1 MERSGGITPT
11 EQHLARLCERTFL
24 RLWSYPNLYRDQG
37 GGKELCDILIVFDRD
52 IIVFSDKCCVYPDTG
67 DPVRDW
73 TRWFKRSIGASARQV
88 YGAERWIRHHPRRIF
103 LDPACE
109 RRLRVRLPTAD
120 KMRVHRVVVA
130 RGAGTRC
137 SAFFGGDTGSLMVRS
152 DLVGDS
158 HINPPAGPFGIFRI
172 GQLNPNKGYIHV
184 FDDENLDIVLSE
196 LDTVADFV
204 AYLRRKEQFLCS
216 GRVVLATGEE
226 DLLAY
231 YLTHINDDGE
241 HDFVV
246 PVEADVVEFDHL
258 YKGMPGDPRYL
269 AKKAADKISYLIDN
283 LIERVTRS
291 ATDRTLIAG
300 NELPVRD
307 YESALRVLAAENRL
321 ARRHLAR
328 AIVDLLSSSRA
339 DGRPKFRCVVR
350 AEKSGTGYCLLV
362 CPYPQSRDY
371 GQYRRWRSGQL
382 AAYCN
387 TLKIHY
393 PGLQHIVGY
402 ATEPVDA
409 ERRSEDLV
417 HVDATEWTA
426 EDSQT
431 ARTLQRECGLLV
443 SPTVTHIHE
452 SEYPVSSGPEV
463 SNSPDV

>member
-1 MERSGGITPT
+1 MVTER
-11 EQHLARLCERTFL
+11 HLARLCERTFL

-52 IIVFSDKCCVYPDTG
+52 IIVFSDKSCAYPDTG

-73 TRWFKRSIGASARQV
+73 ARWFKRSIGASARQV
-88 YGAERWIRHHPRRIF
+88 YGAERWIRHHPDRIF

-109 RRLRVRLPTAD
+109 RRLQLCLPPSD

-158 HINPPAGPFGIFRI
+158 HINPAAGPFGIFRI
-172 GQLNPNKGYIHV
+172 GQLDPDKGYVHV

-204 AYLRRKEQFLCS
+204 GYLSRKETFLCS

-226 DLLAY
+226 DLLAH
-231 YLTHINDDGE
+231 YLTHTNDDGE

-246 PVEADVVEFDHL
+246 PAQADVIEFDHL
-258 YKGMPGDPRYL
+258 YEGMPEDAQYL
-269 AKKAADKISYLIDN
+269 AKKSADKISYLIDN
-283 LIERVTRS
+283 LIEHVSRS
-291 ATDRTLIAG
+291 ATERTLIAG
-300 NELPVRD
+300 SELPVRD
-307 YESALRVLAAENRL
+307 YERALRALAAENRL
-321 ARRHLAR
+321 TRRHLAR
-328 AIVDLLSSSRA
+328 AILDLLSSSRA
-339 DGRPKFRCVVR
+339 GGRPKIRCVVS

-362 CPYPQSRDY
+362 CPCPQSRDY
-371 GQYRRWRSGQL
+371 EQHRRWRLGRL

-387 TLKIHY
+387 ALKSRF
-393 PGLQHIVGY
+393 PDLQHIVGY
-402 ATEPVDA
+402 ATEPVDG

-417 HVDATEWTA
+417 YVDATNWTE
-426 EDSQT
+426 EDAQT
-431 ARTLQRECGLLV
+431 ARTIQREGGLLA
-443 SPTVTHIHE
+443 SPTVTHVHE
-452 SEYPVSSGPEV
+452 SEYPASSGPGV
-463 SNSPDV
+463 SDSRQV